1 MKQQLEGG
9 QSTANAEVEH
19 LRSQLQQL
27 TATVETQKQR
37 YSCTHDVVVCVQYL
51 LYISSWD
58 T

>member
-37 YSCTHDVVVCVQYL
+37 YSCAHDVVVCVHEMAIPSL
-51 LYISSWD
+51 H
-58 T
+58 